1 MKKLLLPAMLLVGCA
16 VPTVDLP
23 FDSDRDGLLDDEEAD
38 FGTDPNLPDTDVDG
52 WVDGDELSSFT
63 DPLDPDDHPYTGGWP
78 IGACR
83 DAHEGESTA
92 WQVGAIVQNTA
103 HPDQYG
109 DTVRIHDFCE
119 QAFLFTYYAE
129 T

>member
-1 MKKLLLPAMLLVGCA
+1 MRVTLLALLMAGCA

-23 FDSDRDGLLDDEEAD
+23 FDSDRDGLLDDEELD
-38 FGTDPNLPDTDVDG
+38 VGTDPNLPDTDVEG

-63 DPLDPDDHPYTGGWP
+63 DPLNPDDHPYTGGWP

-83 DAHEGESTA
+83 HSIEGTGWNE
-92 WQVGAIVQNTA
+92 GFIVNNTA
-103 HPDQYG
+103 NEDQFG
-109 DTVRIHDFCE
+109 DIVKIHDFCE
-119 QAFLFTYYAE
+119 RPFLLTYYWD